1 MGFNDPNPV
10 GLEFLCDGNEVYEVC
25 VSQNQPVDVVEE
37 EPEMMRKLC
46 SSMVIA
52 KEGVNNGSIFDSV
65 RIGSR
70 KRRIDV
76 LGVHVYARVGRER
89 YRECRRVRCKR

>member
-1 MGFNDPNPV
+1 M
-10 GLEFLCDGNEVYEVC
+10 
-25 VSQNQPVDVVEE
+25 SQNQPVDVVEE
-37 EPEMMRKLC
+37 EPEMMRKLW

-52 KEGVNNGSIFDSV
+52 KEGVDNSSIFDSV

-76 LGVHVYARVGRER
+76 LGVYIYARVGWER
-89 YRECRRVRCKR
+89 YLECRGGRCKR